1 MLFEAEKNDEV
12 LLSKKVVLILNKR
25 DLLNDEEILR
35 EYKSTLY
42 AELQTFFREKGLA
55 KVEEGLLEANTFV
68 TSAGTY
74 YGVGELLRKFA
85 ELLQK
90 SEDNGYHPEAVF
102 DEANYYEEYE
112 EEPAPASKP
121 PKVKS
126 RAILKLWKAD
136 LQKYG
141 WSRIVRSVRWSL
153 LSLDEMIRLNSIFDS
168 KCRAKDFWIFWRLKG

>member
-55 KVEEGLLEANTFV
+55 KIEEGLLEANTFV

-85 ELLQK
+85 ELLQNQK
-90 SEDNGYHPEAVF
+90 IMAI
-102 DEANYYEEYE
+102 
-112 EEPAPASKP
+112 
-121 PKVKS
+121 
-126 RAILKLWKAD
+126 ILKRFLMK
-136 LQKYG
+136 LLIMKNMMK
-141 WSRIVRSVRWSL
+141 RRLRS
-153 LSLDEMIRLNSIFDS
+153 
-168 KCRAKDFWIFWRLKG
+168 

>member
-55 KVEEGLLEANTFV
+55 KIEEGLLEANTFV

-90 SEDNGYHPEAVF
+90 SEDNGYHPEVVF
-102 DEANYYEEYE
+102 DEASYYEEYDE
-112 EEPAPASKP
+112 EETAIVTEITETEKSQLIEQGYIEALESRFA
-121 PKVKS
+121 KVWLVQNREICKMVFTIP
-126 RAILKLWKAD
+126 R
-136 LQKYG
+136 
-141 WSRIVRSVRWSL
+141 
-153 LSLDEMIRLNSIFDS
+153 
-168 KCRAKDFWIFWRLKG
+168 